1 MRRKII
7 IILIA
12 AGLGVGEL
20 WKWLKVSAKNFPE
33 LVTMPL
39 TILALCVYPILLEIS
54 GINWLFNCFHDNPAE
69 PNRSLKAFEI
79 MLIAMIYVFL
89 ANAASYA
96 AIKYNRADLWTFYKV
111 LSTNNHL
118 PDQDLNILSLGCKE
132 LRFTWACY
140 FFGILAAI
148 FLAHSLILI

>member
-1 MRRKII
+1 MKRKISIFI
-7 IILIA
+7 IAMYLQSIKIF
-12 AGLGVGEL
+12 
-20 WKWLKVSAKNFPE
+20 KWLQISAKNFPE

-39 TILALCVYPILLEIS
+39 TILALCIYPILLEIS

-89 ANAASYA
+89 ANAAAYA
-96 AIKYNRADLWTFYKV
+96 AIKYNRWDIWEQYTDREETTKIGV
-111 LSTNNHL
+111 
-118 PDQDLNILSLGCKE
+118 KE
-132 LRFTWACY
+132 LRFYWACY

>member
-1 MRRKII
+1 MKRKII
-7 IILIA
+7 ITIIA
-12 AGLGVGEL
+12 FGLSMQEL
-20 WKWLKVSAKNFPE
+20 WKWLRISAKNFPE

-39 TILALCVYPILLEIS
+39 TILALCTYPILLEIS
-54 GINWLFNCFHDNPAE
+54 GINWLFGYFHDNPAE

-96 AIKYNRADLWTFYKV
+96 AIKYNRRDLWEYYTDNYYSETV
-111 LSTNNHL
+111 SS
-118 PDQDLNILSLGCKE
+118 PKE
-132 LRFTWACY
+132 LRFYWACY

-148 FLAHSLILI
+148 FLAHNLILI

>member
-1 MRRKII
+1 MKRKII
-7 IILIA
+7 ITLIA
-12 AGLGVGEL
+12 AKLGIEEL

-33 LVTMPL
+33 IIAMPIGVL
-39 TILALCVYPILLEIS
+39 LLCTYPILFEIS
-54 GINWLFNCFHDNPAE
+54 GINWLFNYFHDNPAE

-96 AIKYNRADLWTFYKV
+96 AIKYNRRDLWNHYTDNTYERTTKKHLKEIRFY
-111 LSTNNHL
+111 
-118 PDQDLNILSLGCKE
+118 
-132 LRFTWACY
+132 WACY

-148 FLAHSLILI
+148 FLAHSLILV

>member
-1 MRRKII
+1 MYLQSIKI
-7 IILIA
+7 L
-12 AGLGVGEL
+12 
-20 WKWLKVSAKNFPE
+20 KWLQISAKNFPE

-39 TILALCVYPILLEIS
+39 TIIALCIYPIFLEIS

-96 AIKYNRADLWTFYKV
+96 AIKYNRADLWNLYKN
-111 LSTNNHL
+111 TYTE
-118 PDQDLNILSLGCKE
+118 DLEDYDFEITSFGLKE
-132 LRFTWACY
+132 LRFYWACY

>member
-1 MRRKII
+1 MKRKII

-12 AGLGVGEL
+12 AGLGIEEL
-20 WKWLKVSAKNFPE
+20 WKWLKISAKNFPE
-33 LVTMPL
+33 IVTLP
-39 TILALCVYPILLEIS
+39 IGIIGLCTYPILLELS
-54 GINWLFNCFHDNPAE
+54 GINWLFNYFHDNPAE

-89 ANAASYA
+89 SNAASYA
-96 AIKYNRADLWTFYKV
+96 AIKYNNAELWKIYTKEREPKTEYIE
-111 LSTNNHL
+111 L
-118 PDQDLNILSLGCKE
+118 CWKE
-132 LRFTWACY
+132 LRFYWACY